1 MPLKALTSMKTT
13 LSLASILLIAF
24 FLSACNANIIRTN
37 SMDDLEDAKMVIDSF
52 HRAVNQHNMSF
63 TAFIHE
69 KMYFEKQKSQMDSSI
84 VSLYAGFGQFFSDS
98 VVQYNTVTYSNNKE
112 NNNYTVNLC
121 SCFATDT
128 IYEQFYLLT
137 EGDKLRIAGIEIK
150 VP

>member
-1 MPLKALTSMKTT
+1 MKTT
-13 LSLASILLIAF
+13 FYLTCIILIAF

-84 VSLYAGFGQFFSDS
+84 VSLYAGFGQFFCDS

-112 NNNYTVNLC
+112 NNNYTVNLR

-137 EGDKLRIAGIEIK
+137 DGDKLRIAGIEIK

>member
-1 MPLKALTSMKTT
+1 MKTT
-13 LSLASILLIAF
+13 FSLACILLIAF

-37 SMDDLEDAKMVIDSF
+37 SPDDLEDAKMVIDSF

-112 NNNYTVNLC
+112 NNNYTVNLR